1 MKHDDIADTS
11 IFIRDVKNPADLIFQ
26 TTLPYFQRVLEAD
39 VRQMLKS
46 DKNSTK
52 TYQICL
58 LAKTSKNKARK
69 FYPEQCRELN
79 KSFTSS
85 GNAFKA
91 NYLLLSLVSI
101 YCFILV

>member
-11 IFIRDVKNPADLIFQ
+11 IFIRDVKNPADLVFQ

-85 GNAFKA
+85 GNAFNA
-91 NYLLLSLVSI
+91 NYLLLSFVSI